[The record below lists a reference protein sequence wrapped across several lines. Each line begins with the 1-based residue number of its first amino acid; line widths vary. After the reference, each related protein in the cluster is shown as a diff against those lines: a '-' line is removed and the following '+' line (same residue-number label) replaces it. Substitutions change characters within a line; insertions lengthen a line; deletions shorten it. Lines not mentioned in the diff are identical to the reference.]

1 MKQSRATDIRM
12 SSKYGYKDGH
22 HGQKNKAWTYNFNK
36 DNNNKVSEVT
46 ELKNTVTILKNS
58 IEKTQ
63 IADWMKWNK
72 LSVNLETGQLFI
84 QLRGK
89 KKKE

>member
-1 MKQSRATDIRM
+1 MVIKMVTMVRRTRHELIISTKIITI
-12 SSKYGYKDGH
+12 KY
-22 HGQKNKAWTYNFNK
+22 QT
-36 DNNNKVSEVT
+36 EVT